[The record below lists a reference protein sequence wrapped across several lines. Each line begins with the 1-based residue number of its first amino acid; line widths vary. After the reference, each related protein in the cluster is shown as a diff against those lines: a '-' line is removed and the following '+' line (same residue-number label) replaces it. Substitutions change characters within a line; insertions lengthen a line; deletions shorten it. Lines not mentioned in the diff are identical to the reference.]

1 MDRGTA
7 RIPNEGLSQS
17 TGSSW
22 AQEIRDYLLG
32 RLSLNSRTEQLKVAQ
47 SADLANI
54 PVRRWW
60 IFEGKRYRMLD
71 GPLAQNWD
79 NVKQNA
85 RRLRETFNPRLRLND
100 RPDGVVDWGQT
111 LARGPYRLRQEYVIR
126 SSGIGLDEQEEAAL
140 RGWMQWIWDEGQEY
154 RQGVAIDES
163 VRWGTSA
170 IDSNGPVTLERLRG
184 WAHTAKR
191 SRWPLLHGVVAE
203 SLRPVLEPEELDRI
217 PLPADEAKLFE
228 LLCLVRVA
236 RCIAPLP
243 RELRWLTADTDNT
256 IKLDGVRVCYQQS
269 LDKQIVLG
277 TPEYAGPL
285 ASAVKFFRVRTP
297 QFVDLAFDFETTRA
311 GFDGIIME
319 AKSGA
324 QRYEHTV
331 GQLRTYRSARHR
343 PRGGRY
349 LVWGVIERLGDE
361 REATFDE
368 LRDIVAAAD
377 QEADLWVFSS
387 GDAISTVLSA
397 VFGTGPGLSL
407 GRAA

>member
-1 MDRGTA
+1 MDRGTTH
-7 RIPNEGLSQS
+7 IPDEGLSQL
-17 TGSSW
+17 TASSW

-32 RLSLNSRTEQLKVAQ
+32 RLSVNSRTEQLGVPQ
-47 SADLANI
+47 SADLSYP

-71 GPLAQNWD
+71 GPLAQNWNCVD
-79 NVKQNA
+79 QNA
-85 RRLRETFNPRLRLND
+85 RRLRETFNPRLRLSD

-140 RGWMQWIWDEGQEY
+140 RGWMRWMWDEWREY
-154 RQGVAIDES
+154 AQAVAIDTS
-163 VRWGTSA
+163 VRWPSST
-170 IDSNGPVTLERLRG
+170 IDPEGPVTLERLRA

-243 RELRWLTADTDNT
+243 RELRWLSADTDNT
-256 IKLDGVRVCYQQS
+256 IKLDGVRLCYQQS
-269 LDKQIVLG
+269 LDRQIVLG
-277 TPEYAGPL
+277 TPEYAGSL

-324 QRYEHTV
+324 IVQRV
-331 GQLRTYRSARHR
+331 A
-343 PRGGRY
+343 GRKA
-349 LVWGVIERLGDE
+349 V
-361 REATFDE
+361 
-368 LRDIVAAAD
+368 DI
-377 QEADLWVFSS
+377 L
-387 GDAISTVLSA
+387 
-397 VFGTGPGLSL
+397 FGE
-407 GRAA
+407 